1 MNSSAFSPQVRL
13 SGFRNREIFF
23 WYNTEFS
30 VLGIQNP
37 ANDCNPESKFHWL
50 GVRNPVHGIRS
61 PRLSHLSYVI
71 LITGV
76 LDCQFHPTQPWIFT
90 AGADH
95 LIRLYTWHTLPVLWP
110 SRQHDGLVL
119 CKLLSPGPG
128 DELVLHVEWSPFFNE
143 ADFKAFGCHVGGINY
158 FGEIL
163 PDQRRQPE
171 ALLVEGRV
179 CKTLCVRISKKDL
192 AGKVTFTLR
201 ANKLDWRRFSHLN
214 VGSYKLQPIRGVTI

>member
-1 MNSSAFSPQVRL
+1 MLSDLTKYWYFLTILKEKFRLLWRREFVCFLFMNYYRTLELSRPKWGYLDSGIWNFFSCTIWNPR
-13 SGFRNREIFF
+13 F
-23 WYNTEFS
+23 
-30 VLGIQNP
+30 QNP

-50 GVRNPVHGIRS
+50 GVRNPVYIIHGIRS
-61 PRLSHLSYVI
+61 PRFHDLSYVI

-128 DELVLHVEWSPFFNE
+128 DELVQ
-143 ADFKAFGCHVGGINY
+143 
-158 FGEIL
+158 IL
-163 PDQRRQPE
+163 R
-171 ALLVEGRV
+171 LL
-179 CKTLCVRISKKDL
+179 
-192 AGKVTFTLR
+192 AVT
-201 ANKLDWRRFSHLN
+201 
-214 VGSYKLQPIRGVTI
+214 